1 MDKKI
6 IFLMGVSGSGKTT
19 LTTEL
24 LKTYSNLILVPS
36 YTTRP
41 MRENER
47 NGRKYWHVSDEKF
60 QEMIKNWELLEYALV
75 HNKFYYGTRLSEIEK
90 AFEKWLIP
98 IKELDINWLQQVI
111 QDDKWLNFVSIFLD
125 LPDDKMVERIKFRGN
140 VFQEEIDR
148 RLASAQTERVKA
160 KEICDYIIDAS
171 RTVKENLKKLNEI
184 FEKIL

>member
-47 NGRKYWHVSDEKF
+47 NGRKYWHISDEKF
-60 QEMIKNWELLEYALV
+60 QEMIKN
-75 HNKFYYGTRLSEIEK
+75 
-90 AFEKWLIP
+90 
-98 IKELDINWLQQVI
+98 
-111 QDDKWLNFVSIFLD
+111 
-125 LPDDKMVERIKFRGN
+125 
-140 VFQEEIDR
+140 
-148 RLASAQTERVKA
+148 
-160 KEICDYIIDAS
+160 
-171 RTVKENLKKLNEI
+171 
-184 FEKIL
+184 

>member
-1 MDKKI
+1 
-6 IFLMGVSGSGKTT
+6 MGVSGSGKTT

-47 NGRKYWHVSDEKF
+47 NGRKYWHISDEKF

-90 AFEKWLIP
+90 AFEKWLTYQRI
-98 IKELDINWLQQVI
+98 DINWLQQVI
-111 QDDKWLNFVSIFLD
+111 QDSKWLILFLFLD
-125 LPDDKMVERIKFRGN
+125 LPDDKMVERIKFRGS
-140 VFQEEIDR
+140 VF
-148 RLASAQTERVKA
+148 
-160 KEICDYIIDAS
+160 
-171 RTVKENLKKLNEI
+171 KKR
-184 FEKIL
+184 

>member
-1 MDKKI
+1 MW
-6 IFLMGVSGSGKTT
+6 VSWSGKTT

-47 NGRKYWHVSDEKF
+47 NGRKYWHISDEKF

-75 HNKFYYGTRLSEIEK
+75 HNKFYYWTRLSEIQK
-90 AFEKWLIP
+90 AFEKWLTP
-98 IKELDINWLQQVI
+98 IKELDINWLEQVI
-111 QDDKWLNFVSIFLD
+111 QDSKWLDYVSIFLD
-125 LPDDKMVERIKFRGN
+125 LPDDKMVERIKFRGS

-148 RLASAQTERVKA
+148 RLASAQVERVRA
-160 KEICDYIIDAS
+160 KKICDYVIDAS
-171 RTVKENLKKLNEI
+171 GTVKENLKKINEI
-184 FEKIL
+184 LQKLIK